1 MKQRSSYWQLS
12 PYLRA
17 EWSLFARG
25 FVCILAYV
33 LATLSLPFL
42 AGQVALYMGEGN
54 VEQIA
59 YWLGIGTLAFLIR
72 GIFQYGENILTI
84 AASLKVTLHLRQ
96 SVYAHLQS
104 LGLDYFEQAQTGDLT
119 YRLTEDID
127 RVGEIVNKLSQQFI
141 SCALQL
147 IAIPIFMLS
156 LNWQLT
162 LASFIL
168 APLMGWLVGQFGQR
182 LLILSRRS
190 QSQVSNLAALLT
202 EVLGS
207 IRVVQAFA
215 AQPYEIKRFTDEAEQ
230 NRQAKFRAERLRAIQ
245 YPVVGFLEAV
255 SIMFLFLVGGWQIS
269 QGNLTS
275 AQFVSYLAAVALLLH
290 PIELV
295 TNQYN
300 EFKQA
305 EASVERVFDLMAVQP
320 TVQEKPKAISLPPI
334 TGKIEY
340 RHIYFAYQADR
351 PILQDFSLQVHSGE
365 VIALV
370 GPSGAGKTT
379 IANLLPRF
387 YDPQAGE
394 IFIDG
399 VDLRDV
405 TLTSL
410 RRQIGIVPQETALF
424 SGTIAQ
430 NIAYGQLELD
440 FPAIEAAAKIANA
453 HNFISQLSQGYY
465 TWVGERGST
474 LSGGQRQRIAIAR
487 AVLLD
492 PRILILDEA
501 TSALDSE
508 SEALV
513 QEALER
519 AMENRTTLIIAHR
532 LSTVYRANRIL
543 FLENGQ
549 VVESGTHAELLAKGG
564 RYASF
569 YAQQVKGGQKE
580 SD

>member
-1 MKQRSSYWQLS
+1 MKQRSGYWQLS
-12 PYLRA
+12 PYLRK
-17 EWSLFARG
+17 ELSLFIRG
-25 FVCILAYV
+25 WACILGY
-33 LATLSLPFL
+33 LAVTLTLPYL
-42 AGQVALYMGEGN
+42 AGQVARSMGEGN
-54 VEQIA
+54 VEQVA
-59 YWLGIGTLAFLIR
+59 HWLGLGTLAFLLR
-72 GIFQYGENILTI
+72 SIFQYGENIWTI
-84 AASLKVTLHLRQ
+84 AASLKVVLHLRQ
-96 SVYAHLQS
+96 SVYSHLQR

-127 RVGEIVNKLSQQFI
+127 RIGEVVNKLSQQFL
-141 SCALQL
+141 SCVLQL
-147 IAIPIFMLS
+147 IAIPIYMLF

-162 LASFIL
+162 LASVIL
-168 APLMGWLVGQFGQR
+168 APLMAWLVGQFGQR
-182 LLILSRRS
+182 LLVFSRRS

-202 EVLGS
+202 EVFGS

-215 AQPYEIKRFTDEAEQ
+215 AQSYEVQRFTDAAEA
-230 NRQAKFRAERLRAIQ
+230 NRQAKFHAERVKAVQ

-255 SIMFLFLVGGWQIS
+255 SIMLLFLVGGWQIS
-269 QGNLTS
+269 LNNLTS
-275 AQFVSYLAAVALLLH
+275 AEFVSYLAAVALLLH

-300 EFKQA
+300 EFKQT
-305 EASVERVFDLMAVQP
+305 EASIERVFHLMAVQP
-320 TVQEKPKAISLPPI
+320 TVQEKPNAIALPPA
-334 TGKIEY
+334 TGQIEY
-340 RHIYFAYQADR
+340 RHIYFAYQSDR
-351 PILQDFSLQVHSGE
+351 PVLQDFSLKVQPGE

-394 IFIDG
+394 ILIDG

-430 NIAYGQLELD
+430 NIAYGQSSLD
-440 FPAIEAAAKIANA
+440 FPSIEAAAKIANA
-453 HNFISQLSQGYY
+453 HNFITQLSQGYY
-465 TWVGERGST
+465 TWVGERGSNF
-474 LSGGQRQRIAIAR
+474 SGGQRQRLAIAR
-487 AVLLD
+487 AILLD

-519 AMENRTTLIIAHR
+519 AMENRTTIIIAHR

-543 FLENGQ
+543 FLERGEIA
-549 VVESGTHAELLAKGG
+549 ESGTHAELLAKGG

-569 YAQQVKGGQKE
+569 YAQQVKGNYE
-580 SD
+580 L

>member
-1 MKQRSSYWQLS
+1 
-12 PYLRA
+12 
-17 EWSLFARG
+17 
-25 FVCILAYV
+25 
-33 LATLSLPFL
+33 
-42 AGQVALYMGEGN
+42 MGEGN

-320 TVQEKPKAISLPPI
+320 TVQEKPKAISLSPI

-430 NIAYGQLELD
+430 NIAYGQLELEL
-440 FPAIEAAAKIANA
+440 PAIEAAAKIANA
-453 HNFISQLSQGYY
+453 HNFITQLSQGYY

-543 FLENGQ
+543 FLENGE

>member
-12 PYLRA
+12 PYLRR
-17 EWSLFARG
+17 EWPLFARG
-25 FVCILAYV
+25 WACILGYLV
-33 LATLSLPFL
+33 VTLTLPHL
-42 AGQVALYMGEGN
+42 AGQVARYMGEGN
-54 VEQIA
+54 VKQIA
-59 YWLGIGTLAFLIR
+59 YWLGLGTLAFLLR
-72 GIFQYGENILTI
+72 SIFQYGENIWTI
-84 AASLKVTLHLRQ
+84 AASLKVALNLRQ
-96 SVYAHLQS
+96 SAYSHLQN
-104 LGLDYFEQAQTGDLT
+104 LGLDYFEQAQTGDLS

-127 RVGEIVNKLSQQFI
+127 RIGEVVNKLSQQFL
-141 SCALQL
+141 SCILQL
-147 IAIPIFMLS
+147 IAIPIYMLY

-162 LASFIL
+162 LASLIL
-168 APLMGWLVGQFGQR
+168 APLMAWLIGQFGQQ
-182 LLILSRRS
+182 LLVLSRRS
-190 QSQVSNLAALLT
+190 QTQVSNLAALLT

-215 AQPYEIKRFTDEAEQ
+215 AQSYEVQRFTDGAER
-230 NRQAKFRAERLRAIQ
+230 NRQAKFRAERLKAIQ
-245 YPVVGFLEAV
+245 YPVVGFLEAM
-255 SIMFLFLVGGWQIS
+255 SIMLLFLLGGWQIS
-269 QGNLTS
+269 QNNITP
-275 AQFVSYLAAVALLLH
+275 AAFVSYLAAVALLLH
-290 PIELV
+290 PIDLV

-305 EASVERVFDLMAVQP
+305 QASIERVFDLMAVQP
-320 TVQEKPKAISLPPI
+320 TVQEKANAILLPPI

-340 RHIYFAYQADR
+340 RHIYFAYQAER
-351 PILQDFSLQVHSGE
+351 PVLQDFCLQVRPGE

-394 IFIDG
+394 ILIDG
-399 VDLRDV
+399 FDLRDV

-430 NIAYGQLELD
+430 NIAYGQMELNLT
-440 FPAIEAAAKIANA
+440 AIEAAAKIANA
-453 HNFISQLSQGYY
+453 HNFITQLSQGYY
-465 TWVGERGST
+465 TWVGERGSN
-474 LSGGQRQRIAIAR
+474 LSGGQRQRLAIAR

-513 QEALER
+513 QEALEQ
-519 AMENRTTLIIAHR
+519 AMENRTTVIIAHR
-532 LSTVYRANRIL
+532 LSTAYRADRIL

-549 VVESGTHAELLAKGG
+549 IVESGTHAELLAKGG

-569 YAQQVKGGQKE
+569 YTQQVRD
-580 SD
+580 SR